1 MIVQV
6 GLIRLMSV
14 LFRALTT
21 LYIFSVMPSSLLVEF
36 TSLFSIAII
45 ISIIFV
51 FGAQES
57 LIFLERNL
65 FLQLVDKLRWYS
77 NILATIIF
85 LITLFFYVSEIPLGI
100 FLAIFSG
107 VIIGFNLWF
116 IGAIRV
122 FNPLGVEN
130 LISFMNITPWMGIL
144 VTVILDG
151 EIKDIFFALI
161 SITFFINIYL
171 NGLLK
176 KLKGS
181 KNTSTKKFGTISS
194 LKVLSN
200 SLPRVSWDLFY
211 SSSTRAPLILN
222 ASLLTPSI
230 SLPLFYTLYEMF
242 NSIFGFLV
250 TTFLAN
256 KKQSYK
262 SLVAFFFLTLLF
274 ISSSIIFF
282 VKDPLSLKNLDFVS
296 QTNLIHFFINNQ
308 ELNLIVTFSLYF
320 ILIQVILLVRSY
332 MYKRFNSSFG
342 TIAFFI
348 LFFGTTIAV
357 YFFQFFEDRFDVFFY
372 ILMILSVSI
381 ISFSIYGTRRNINS

>member
-1 MIVQV
+1 
-6 GLIRLMSV
+6 
-14 LFRALTT
+14 
-21 LYIFSVMPSSLLVEF
+21 MPSSLLVEF

-100 FLAIFSG
+100 FSAIFSG

-116 IGAIRV
+116 IGSIRV

-282 VKDPLSLKNLDFVS
+282 VKDPLSLKNLDFIS

>member
-1 MIVQV
+1 
-6 GLIRLMSV
+6 MSV